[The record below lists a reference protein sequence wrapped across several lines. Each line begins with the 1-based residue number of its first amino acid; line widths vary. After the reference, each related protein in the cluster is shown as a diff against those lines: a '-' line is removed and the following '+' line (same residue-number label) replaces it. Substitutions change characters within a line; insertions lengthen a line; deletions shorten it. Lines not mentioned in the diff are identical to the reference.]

1 MVELDESRGLKEQL
15 RYYEISSCVHF
26 LFQMEDVFIVV
37 RTVGV
42 TMGIPWSYRELRN
55 CSWSTLIWFEK
66 HNFLAKSPKIHSGSV
81 KNQVEMKQ
89 RKREKQK
96 KKRRENRNRTVHVPH
111 KRPETGVT

>member
-26 LFQMEDVFIVV
+26 LFQMEDVFVVV

-66 HNFLAKSPKIHSGSV
+66 HNLLAKSPKIHSGSV
-81 KNQVEMKQ
+81 KNQVEVK
-89 RKREKQK
+89 
-96 KKRRENRNRTVHVPH
+96 
-111 KRPETGVT
+111 

>member
-15 RYYEISSCVHF
+15 RYHEISSCVHF

-81 KNQVEMKQ
+81 KKPSRNETTKEG
-89 RKREKQK
+89 KAK
-96 KKRRENRNRTVHVPH
+96 KKRVERT
-111 KRPETGVT
+111 ETTQYMCHTKGQRQG

>member
-26 LFQMEDVFIVV
+26 LFQMEDVFVVV

-66 HNFLAKSPKIHSGSV
+66 HNLLAKAPKIHSGSV
-81 KNQVEMKQ
+81 KKT
-89 RKREKQK
+89 K
-96 KKRRENRNRTVHVPH
+96 
-111 KRPETGVT
+111 